1 MSPDKIS
8 ACINARLCRFLE
20 SSGVLGEEQAGF
32 RSGYSTTDHIFV
44 LHSLIDIYL
53 SKRKRVYCCFIDYKT
68 AFDLIHRSSL
78 WSKLIS
84 CGINGKVVNVIYN
97 MYEQAKSCV
106 RNNNQLS
113 DFFTC
118 NAGVRQGENLSPLLF
133 SIYLNDFESY
143 VSRHYQGLSVIS
155 NETANNVS
163 IDDAE
168 VYLRLFVLLYADD
181 TIVMAESPEEL
192 QRAINAV
199 ANYCDKW
206 NLTINRNKT
215 KIVIFSRGKVR
226 RCPVIVF
233 KNEPLEVVNN
243 YVYLGVSFN
252 YNGRFAK
259 AISKQVSQARRA
271 LFSLLSKAVKL
282 RLPVDIVV
290 HLFDQLV
297 KPILLYGC
305 EVWGFENCTQ
315 IEVFHRQFCKRLL
328 KLNKATSNCMVYG
341 ELGQVEIAVAIQ
353 QRMVVFW
360 SRIILGKQSKISYI
374 IYRLLR
380 GMMENGTYQSKWLS
394 SVKATLNECGN
405 QNLWSDEN
413 VASCEWVKLSLG
425 LKLSDI
431 FKQKWH
437 DEVSDNRL
445 CINYRIFKH
454 EHKMEKYLTL
464 LDRGHR
470 INLTKFRCGNHKL
483 PVNSGRFQGRPRCER
498 ICNLCTS
505 NVTGDEFHYV
515 FDCSFFDVERRS
527 LIKPYYLRR
536 PNTVKME
543 QLFNMTSAKWLTS
556 LSNFVKIIMNT
567 F

>member
-1 MSPDKIS
+1 MNTKLGPGGGPTLVPMLKS
-8 ACINARLCRFLE
+8 L
-20 SSGVLGEEQAGF
+20 SSGP
-32 RSGYSTTDHIFV
+32 
-44 LHSLIDIYL
+44 
-53 SKRKRVYCCFIDYKT
+53 KR
-68 AFDLIHRSSL
+68 
-78 WSKLIS
+78 
-84 CGINGKVVNVIYN
+84 
-97 MYEQAKSCV
+97 
-106 RNNNQLS
+106 
-113 DFFTC
+113 
-118 NAGVRQGENLSPLLF
+118 GVRTPCPPPPSAKAMTCMH
-133 SIYLNDFESY
+133 Y
-143 VSRHYQGLSVIS
+143 VCMPRMHVNY
-155 NETANNVS
+155 
-163 IDDAE
+163 
-168 VYLRLFVLLYADD
+168 
-181 TIVMAESPEEL
+181 
-192 QRAINAV
+192 
-199 ANYCDKW
+199 YCDKW

-226 RCPVIVF
+226 RCPVIVL

-380 GMMENGTYQSKWLS
+380 GMMENGTYQSKWLN
-394 SVKATLNECGN
+394 SVKATVNECGN
-405 QNLWSDEN
+405 QNLWSDES

-437 DEVSDNRL
+437 DEVSENRL
-445 CINYRIFKH
+445 CTNYRIFKH

-498 ICNLCTS
+498 VCNLCTS

-567 F
+567 FISVTGWCSAVLALRIICGLPTYLLISFFMFMGGMFSPRLFC

>member
-1 MSPDKIS
+1 MSKSLRNCCDDAFCSRHCCFMPFLFSGDVGSPSLPDVVASIN
-8 ACINARLCRFLE
+8 CIGGFCVVFTSGSHAVSCDRSGRTIFTDEDELFLE
-20 SSGVLGEEQAGF
+20 LRGRGGGYPSSSQP
-32 RSGYSTTDHIFV
+32 
-44 LHSLIDIYL
+44 
-53 SKRKRVYCCFIDYKT
+53 
-68 AFDLIHRSSL
+68 
-78 WSKLIS
+78 
-84 CGINGKVVNVIYN
+84 
-97 MYEQAKSCV
+97 
-106 RNNNQLS
+106 

>member
-1 MSPDKIS
+1 MVFIWFLLSCRASP
-8 ACINARLCRFLE
+8 
-20 SSGVLGEEQAGF
+20 
-32 RSGYSTTDHIFV
+32 
-44 LHSLIDIYL
+44 
-53 SKRKRVYCCFIDYKT
+53 
-68 AFDLIHRSSL
+68 FDV
-78 WSKLIS
+78 
-84 CGINGKVVNVIYN
+84 GIICY
-97 MYEQAKSCV
+97 Y
-106 RNNNQLS
+106 
-113 DFFTC
+113 
-118 NAGVRQGENLSPLLF
+118 
-133 SIYLNDFESY
+133 
-143 VSRHYQGLSVIS
+143 
-155 NETANNVS
+155 
-163 IDDAE
+163 
-168 VYLRLFVLLYADD
+168 
-181 TIVMAESPEEL
+181 
-192 QRAINAV
+192 
-199 ANYCDKW
+199 
-206 NLTINRNKT
+206 
-215 KIVIFSRGKVR
+215 
-226 RCPVIVF
+226 
-233 KNEPLEVVNN
+233 
-243 YVYLGVSFN
+243 
-252 YNGRFAK
+252 FAK

-297 KPILLYGC
+297 KPILLYG
-305 EVWGFENCTQ
+305 WGFENCTQ
-315 IEVFHRQFCKRLL
+315 IKGFHRQFCKRLL

-380 GMMENGTYQSKWLS
+380 GMMENGTYQSKWLN

-431 FKQKWH
+431 FKQKWL
-437 DEVSDNRL
+437 DEVFEKRL
-445 CINYRIFKH
+445 CTNYRIFKH

-515 FDCSFFDVERRS
+515 FD
-527 LIKPYYLRR
+527 
-536 PNTVKME
+536 
-543 QLFNMTSAKWLTS
+543 
-556 LSNFVKIIMNT
+556 
-567 F
+567 